1 MRTPILLAVS
11 LLCAI
16 AVNGQEKKIKRSDLP
31 AAVEQT
37 VAKQSDGAT
46 LRGFSEE
53 KENGQN
59 YYEAEMV
66 VSGHHKDV
74 LIDSRGAVVEVEEEV
89 AVTGLPAEVR
99 AGLDAKAAGGKILKV
114 ESITKHDALVA
125 YEAKVLSGGK
135 KVEVQVGPDGKALDH
150 EE

>member
-53 KENGQN
+53 KENGQT